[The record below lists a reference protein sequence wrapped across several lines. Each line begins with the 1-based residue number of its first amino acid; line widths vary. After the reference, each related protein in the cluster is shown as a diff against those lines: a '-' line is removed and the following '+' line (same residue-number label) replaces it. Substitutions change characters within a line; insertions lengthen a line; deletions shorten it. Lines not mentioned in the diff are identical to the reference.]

1 MGRVVS
7 LDHAATTPWAPRV
20 AGAIAEAH
28 NQAHGEPLGEPLG
41 TPHGLGAQTSDAKG
55 NDHG

>member
-28 NQAHGEPLGEPLG
+28 NQAHGEPLGTL
-41 TPHGLGAQTSDAKG
+41 HGPGAQTSDAKG